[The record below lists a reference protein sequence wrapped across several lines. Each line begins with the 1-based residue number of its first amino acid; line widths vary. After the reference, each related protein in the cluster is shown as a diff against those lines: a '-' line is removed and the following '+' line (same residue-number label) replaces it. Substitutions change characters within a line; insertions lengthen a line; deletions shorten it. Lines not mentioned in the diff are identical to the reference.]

1 MMRAQGGDGMQRYT
15 RSMAELWRHWQPNAK
30 AGLHPM
36 VFTTYED
43 HQRVFARLTSLD
55 RDQWAAA
62 YSAAAEPF
70 EAAARAAEAKGDK
83 RAAKENYFHAYGLY
97 RMARFPTTNSEGKHA
112 AYRKSQEMYWAA
124 LRYLPYRFERVEIP
138 FTGKAGEGDRSIG
151 YL

>member
-43 HQRVFARLTSLD
+43 HQRVFAKLTSLD

-70 EAAARAAEAKGDK
+70 EAAARAAEAQGER
-83 RAAKENYFHAYGLY
+83 RAAKGNYSHVYGLY
-97 RMARFPTTNSEGKHA
+97 RMPRSRTPNSEGKRA
-112 AYRKSQEMYWAA
+112 AYRKSQETYWAA
-124 LRYLPYRFERVEIP
+124 LRSLPYRFDRVEI
-138 FTGKAGEGDRSIG
+138 
-151 YL
+151 